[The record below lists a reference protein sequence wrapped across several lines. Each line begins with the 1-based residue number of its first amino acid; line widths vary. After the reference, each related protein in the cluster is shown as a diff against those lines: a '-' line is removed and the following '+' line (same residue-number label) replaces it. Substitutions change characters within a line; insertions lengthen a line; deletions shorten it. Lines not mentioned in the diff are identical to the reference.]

1 MRITKVSVEKLF
13 GIFDHEIPLNQDSRI
28 TIIHGPNGVGK
39 TVLLSLLHSLFH
51 YEYELIDKIKF
62 KQFRIEFEG
71 GAFITIKGS
80 ADNRKLSIQ
89 YDDGAGTEFKP
100 FEPRLSKPSEGQK
113 SLAKHTYRFPFH
125 GIPFGLEGPVGY
137 EEDINKFLDIHT
149 DLYGEAPEWLQ
160 HIHKETKSVLIHT
173 HRLQS
178 GRFDKFGLT
187 PHYYDIDED
196 VDPTVVDFSTKF
208 AEHITGSVGFG
219 AFVDDL
225 NQQQKLQKLAETEA
239 DLISNAPDEE
249 LTASHLAARR
259 DQLQSITQKIENRY
273 QGIKLFKETMLFKD
287 IINERVLFKSL
298 DITSIHKGFW
308 FIADDGSEVPLSAL
322 SSGEQHLIVLYYYL
336 LFEVYP
342 DTLVMIDEPE
352 LSLHVV
358 WQRSFL
364 KDLQRIVKLRKFDVL
379 VATHSPQIVH
389 DKWGW
394 MVGLGEPESES

>member
-13 GIFDHEIPLNQDSRI
+13 GMFDHEIPLNQDSRI

-39 TVLLSLLHSLFH
+39 TVLLSLLHSLLH

-62 KQFRIEFEG
+62 KQFQIEFEG
-71 GAFITIKGS
+71 GAFITVEGS

-89 YDDGAGTEFKP
+89 YDDGVGAEFKS
-100 FEPRLSKPSEGQK
+100 FEPRLSKSSERH
-113 SLAKHTYRFPFH
+113 AYRRYPFNE
-125 GIPFGLEGPVGY
+125 IPFGLEGPVGY
-137 EEDINKFLDIHT
+137 EEGINKFLDIYT

-208 AEHITGSVGFG
+208 AEHITGSVGFDT
-219 AFVDDL
+219 FVDDL
-225 NQQQKLQKLAETEA
+225 NQQQKLQKLAATEA
-239 DLISNAPDEE
+239 DLISSASDEE
-249 LTASHLAARR
+249 LADSHLAARR
-259 DQLQSITQKIENRY
+259 NQLQSITQKIENRY

-287 IINERVLFKSL
+287 IINERILFKSL

-322 SSGEQHLIVLYYYL
+322 SSGEQHLVVLYYYL
-336 LFEVYP
+336 LFEVHP

-358 WQRSFL
+358 WQRNFL
-364 KDLQRIVKLRKFDVL
+364 KDLQQIIELRKFDVL

-389 DKWGW
+389 DKWDW
-394 MVGLGEPESES
+394 MVGLGEPESDS